1 MALRELATLLCLNG
15 VLMLATPG
23 GAQEVSACLITKTDS
38 NPFFVKMRDGARAKA
53 AELGVELTALA
64 GREEGD
70 NEGQVAAMESCMARG
85 VDGILLVPT
94 DSSAIVDTVESARAK
109 GILVIALDTPLEPI
123 AAADATFATDNF
135 KAGELIGAWARAR
148 LGAAAATAKIAYL
161 NLLPSQPSVDVLRNQ
176 GFMQG
181 FGIALANPARIGD
194 ESDPR
199 NACHDVTNGNPE
211 GGRRAMENCLLREPN
226 IRVVYAINEP
236 AAAGA
241 HEALRAL
248 GKAADV
254 VLVSVDGGCPGVRNV
269 AEGVIG
275 ATAQQYPLAMAAMGI
290 EAVASFVRTGQRP
303 AAPPG
308 RDFVDTGAVLVTDQ
322 PVPGLESIDSRDGL
336 AKCWG

>member
-1 MALRELATLLCLNG
+1 MRKLAKVLYVG
-15 VLMLATPG
+15 SALMLAAAS
-23 GAQEVSACLITKTDS
+23 GAQEVSVCLITKTDS

-70 NEGQVAAMESCMARG
+70 NEGQIAAMESCVARG

-94 DSSAIVDTVESARAK
+94 DSAAIVDTVASARAK

-123 AAADATFATDNF
+123 DAADATFATDNF

-148 LGAAAATAKIAYL
+148 LGTAAATAKIAYL

-181 FGIALANPARIGD
+181 FGIALANPSRIGD

-248 GKAADV
+248 GKKGV
-254 VLVSVDGGCPGVRNV
+254 VVVAVDGGCPGVRNV
-269 AEGVIG
+269 ADGVIG
-275 ATAQQYPLAMAAMGI
+275 ATAQQYPLAMAAMGV
-290 EAVASFVRTGQRP
+290 EAVATFVRTGERP
-303 AAPPG
+303 TAPPG
-308 RDFVDTGAVLVTDQ
+308 STFVDTGAVLVTDQ
-322 PVPGLESIDSRDGL
+322 PVAGLESIDSRDGL